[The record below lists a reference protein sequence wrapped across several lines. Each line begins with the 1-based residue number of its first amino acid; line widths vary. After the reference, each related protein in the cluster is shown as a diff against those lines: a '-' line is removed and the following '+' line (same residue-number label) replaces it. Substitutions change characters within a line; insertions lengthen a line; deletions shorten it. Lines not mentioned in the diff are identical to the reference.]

1 MLRELIDIS
10 QEIPVEDFSSLMYG
24 NNSNI
29 IINDFNK
36 NDITDWEIFI
46 IVFQTGKN
54 SINIFINESIFDEIR
69 HSFRVYTEVFNSTL
83 VLRAAINNISRIFK
97 IYDKIFDGKEV
108 DKVYIDEKNSSLLIN
123 LRKC

>member
-10 QEIPVEDFSSLMYG
+10 QEIPVEDFSLLMYG
-24 NNSNI
+24 NNSNMI
-29 IINDFNK
+29 SEFN
-36 NDITDWEIFI
+36 NTDWEIFI
-46 IVFQTGKN
+46 IVFQTGEN

-108 DKVYIDEKNSSLLIN
+108 GTVYIDEKNSLLSVK

>member
-24 NNSNI
+24 NNSNM

>member
-10 QEIPVEDFSSLMYG
+10 QEIPVEDFSLLMYG
-24 NNSNI
+24 NNSNMI
-29 IINDFNK
+29 IDDFNK

>member
-1 MLRELIDIS
+1 MLKELTDIN
-10 QEIPVEDFSSLMYG
+10 QEISVSDFSSLIYASNDNVTSEF
-24 NNSNI
+24 NNTN
-29 IINDFNK
+29 
-36 NDITDWEIFI
+36 WEIFI
-46 IVFQTGKN
+46 LVLQVGEN
-54 SINIFINESIFDEIR
+54 SINIFINEKVFNEVR
-69 HSFRVYTEVFNSTL
+69 HSFRIYTEVFNSTL